1 MAERDLREPESDLSH
16 SEKIGKDKNE
26 DKNKD
31 KDKDKKP
38 KPPPIIIPPKPSY
51 GGT

>member
-1 MAERDLREPESDLSH
+1 MAETDIREPEFDRRH
-16 SEKIGKDKNE
+16 NEKTGKDKNE
-26 DKNKD
+26 GKDKD

-51 GGT
+51 GGI